1 MSGWRRRDFVAL
13 LGSAAAAWPLAARA
27 QQSPSAVRHIGI
39 LSTGFSNVEAA
50 RSILDPFRQGL
61 RQLGW
66 VEGQNV
72 SIEYR
77 FAAGKPHH
85 LPELASELIR
95 LQSEVIVTAGDP
107 ATLAAKNASS
117 TVAVVMATSGDPV
130 GAGLVASLN
139 RPGGNVT
146 GLGLLSSD
154 LAGKRLQ
161 LLAEI
166 IPGLARVAA
175 LFNPLNPTG
184 IMALKQTQS
193 AAPSLNIELQ
203 PIAAHSPEEL
213 TTILAAMDAARP
225 GAFII
230 MPDGMLYGQRAR
242 VVAFAA
248 ASRLPAL
255 FPEPE
260 LAQEGGLIAYGP
272 SVPANFHRAA
282 ALVDKI
288 LRGTRPA
295 DLPVEQPAKLELAI
309 NLKTAKALGLTMPPT
324 LLALA
329 NEVIE

>member
-1 MSGWRRRDFVAL
+1 
-13 LGSAAAAWPLAARA
+13 
-27 QQSPSAVRHIGI
+27 
-39 LSTGFSNVEAA
+39 
-50 RSILDPFRQGL
+50 
-61 RQLGW
+61 
-66 VEGQNV
+66 
-72 SIEYR
+72 
-77 FAAGKPHH
+77 
-85 LPELASELIR
+85 
-95 LQSEVIVTAGDP
+95 
-107 ATLAAKNASS
+107 
-117 TVAVVMATSGDPV
+117 MATSGDPV

-139 RPGGNVT
+139 RPGSNVT
-146 GLGLLSSD
+146 GLSLLSSD

-193 AAPSLNIELQ
+193 AAPSLNIEVE
-203 PIAAHSPEEL
+203 PIAARAPDEL
-213 TTILAAMDAARP
+213 TTVLAAMNAARP
-225 GAFII
+225 GAFLI

-260 LAQEGGLIAYGP
+260 VAQEGGLIAYGP

-309 NLKTAKALGLTMPPT
+309 NLKTAKALGLSVPDK

-329 NEVIE
+329 DEVIE